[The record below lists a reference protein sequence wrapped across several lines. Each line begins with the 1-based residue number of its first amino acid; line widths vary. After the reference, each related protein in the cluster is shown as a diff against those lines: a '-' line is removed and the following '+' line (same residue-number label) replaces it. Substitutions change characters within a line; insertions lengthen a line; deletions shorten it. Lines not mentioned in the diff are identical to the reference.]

1 MLALSIT
8 CMTYNYCC
16 VYSIRL
22 QMMDRKP
29 FRNM

>member
-1 MLALSIT
+1 
-8 CMTYNYCC
+8 MTYTFWC

-22 QMMDRKP
+22 LMMDRKP